1 MKWHQAK
8 CTHQESRICDIHS
21 HVLILCTEHETL
33 KRVSDYAQ
41 IIKPSPFAWLVG
53 ETGYK
58 RWQTSKIKTTLVQ
71 FMLET
76 PWRCTILFLC
86 SQLLWHLDSSARS
99 NDRNAMD
106 VPEPSGP
113 QEQSLFISKESDR
126 LHNHS
131 TLSTV
136 ICSINNPHWELVKWR
151 IHCKKQDFGQYKL
164 ANRWLLYY
172 RVDSSEEGLVP
183 VV

>member
-1 MKWHQAK
+1 MAPEEDLLFTRKYENAGETPWMKWHQAK
-8 CTHQESRICDIHS
+8 CTHQESCICDIRS

-76 PWRCTILFLC
+76 P
-86 SQLLWHLDSSARS
+86 
-99 NDRNAMD
+99 
-106 VPEPSGP
+106 
-113 QEQSLFISKESDR
+113 
-126 LHNHS
+126 
-131 TLSTV
+131 
-136 ICSINNPHWELVKWR
+136 
-151 IHCKKQDFGQYKL
+151 
-164 ANRWLLYY
+164 
-172 RVDSSEEGLVP
+172 
-183 VV
+183 

>member
-8 CTHQESRICDIHS
+8 CTHQESCICDIRS

-71 FMLET
+71 FMSET
-76 PWRCTILFLC
+76 P
-86 SQLLWHLDSSARS
+86 
-99 NDRNAMD
+99 
-106 VPEPSGP
+106 
-113 QEQSLFISKESDR
+113 
-126 LHNHS
+126 
-131 TLSTV
+131 
-136 ICSINNPHWELVKWR
+136 
-151 IHCKKQDFGQYKL
+151 
-164 ANRWLLYY
+164 
-172 RVDSSEEGLVP
+172 
-183 VV
+183 

>member
-8 CTHQESRICDIHS
+8 CTHQESCICDIRS

-41 IIKPSPFAWLVG
+41 IIKPSAFAWLVG

-76 PWRCTILFLC
+76 DF
-86 SQLLWHLDSSARS
+86 ARS
-99 NDRNAMD
+99 NVGLLIRLVIVSEMFESF
-106 VPEPSGP
+106 EP
-113 QEQSLFISKESDR
+113 QIMISY
-126 LHNHS
+126 L
-131 TLSTV
+131 L
-136 ICSINNPHWELVKWR
+136 
-151 IHCKKQDFGQYKL
+151 QL
-164 ANRWLLYY
+164 AG
-172 RVDSSEEGLVP
+172 SKIKLVP
-183 VV
+183 CQVDPCSLSST